1 MPRMSEQKSSFMD
14 AKTASWFAYVL
25 SILSAIII
33 LVTEKDDKTVRTH
46 AWQSLILG
54 CCLTAVLIILAIL
67 SAIFFWIA
75 WGLVVVFSI
84 LSWLVWLAWAAL
96 TVICIIKAVQ
106 GDVFKLPVIYDK
118 VQNFK

>member
-1 MPRMSEQKSSFMD
+1 MSEQKSSFMD

-33 LVTEKDDKTVRTH
+33 LVTEKDDKTVRIH

-54 CCLTAVLIILAIL
+54 CCLTAVMIVLSIITGILIASFAFGAI
-67 SAIFFWIA
+67 III
-75 WGLVVVFSI
+75 SI

-96 TVICIIKAVQ
+96 SIICILKAVQ